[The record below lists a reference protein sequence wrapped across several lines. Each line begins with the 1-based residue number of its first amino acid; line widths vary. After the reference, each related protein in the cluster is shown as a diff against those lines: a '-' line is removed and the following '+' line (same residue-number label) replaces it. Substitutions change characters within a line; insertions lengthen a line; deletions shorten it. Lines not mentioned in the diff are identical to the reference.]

1 MSEKEETV
9 TIPKKVLNYVLEE
22 LRQIREELKKR
33 KAED

>member
-1 MSEKEETV
+1 LTETEETV

-22 LRQIREELKKR
+22 LKQIREELKKR